1 MRAFNRLTSLVES
14 RIVRGITDAAYVRLA
29 HRRVAALDRLDI
41 AAVQERTLLDLVGR
55 AVDTKF
61 GSDHGFAS
69 IRSIADYRA
78 RVPIREYS
86 AFWDEYWKAR
96 YPRLQ
101 GTTWPDFVPYYAL
114 SSGTTSGTTKFIP
127 VTREMVAS
135 NKKAAMT
142 MLGLFRHV
150 HPQAKTFTG
159 KVFFLGGSTDL
170 RTQADGS
177 FAGDLSGIAAKEVF
191 QLQRSF
197 TFPSLELSL
206 ISDWDVKLKK
216 LAEASLNEPISA
228 ISGVPSW
235 MLKVFDTVLQ
245 VSGKS
250 TLAEA
255 WPQLR
260 MVIHGGT
267 LFDPYREPFRQAIGD
282 DRVKFCEVYPCSE
295 GFLATEDPRFGKL
308 RIIPDHGIFYE
319 FVPVTELDA
328 AKPTRHALH
337 EVVPGVQYAVVLTT
351 CAGLWSYLVGDTVT
365 FECVNPPLIRFTG
378 RTKYFL
384 SAFGEHLIQEE
395 IDRAVS
401 FAAKQ
406 TGTTT
411 EDHHVGP
418 IFPTDPKQPGR
429 HRYFIEFRGS
439 QPTSLADFTRILDDE
454 LSRLNEDYA
463 AHRINDL
470 TMLMPE
476 IRIVPPGGFG
486 EWMKSRGKYGGQ
498 NKVPRMDNTGALTQQ
513 LGDWLATYSTTRD

>member
-1 MRAFNRLTSLVES
+1 MRPLNRLLSLVDS
-14 RIVRGITDAAYVRLA
+14 KIARGITDAAYVRLA
-29 HRRVAALDRLDI
+29 HRRVAELDRLDI
-41 AAVQERTLLDLVGR
+41 AEVQERTLLDLVAR
-55 AVDTKF
+55 AAETKF
-61 GSDHGFAS
+61 GRDHEFAS
-69 IRSIADYRA
+69 IRTIADYRS
-78 RVPIREYS
+78 RVPIREYP
-86 AFWDEYWKAR
+86 AFWDEYWKSS
-96 YPRLQ
+96 YPNLQ

-135 NKKAAMT
+135 NKKAALT
-142 MLGLFRHV
+142 MLALFRHA

-170 RTQADGS
+170 RKQADGS

-191 QLQRSF
+191 QIQRPF
-197 TFPSLELSL
+197 TFPPLELSL
-206 ISDWDVKLKK
+206 ITDWDVKLKK
-216 LAEASLNEPISA
+216 LAEASLSEPISA

-235 MLKVFDTVLQ
+235 MLKVFDMVLT

-260 MVIHGGT
+260 MVVHGGT
-267 LFDPYREPFRQAIGD
+267 LFDPYRETFRATIGD

-295 GFLATEDPRFGKL
+295 GFLATEDPRFDRL
-308 RIIPDHGIFYE
+308 RIIPDHGLFYE
-319 FVPVTELDA
+319 FVPVGELDS

-351 CAGLWSYLVGDTVT
+351 CAGLWSYLVGDTVA
-365 FECVNPPLIRFTG
+365 FESVNPPLIRFTG

-395 IDRAVS
+395 IDKAIA

-418 IFPTDPKQPGR
+418 VFPTDPKQPGR
-429 HRYFIEFRGS
+429 HRYFIEFRGT
-439 QPTSLADFTRILDDE
+439 PPANPAEFTRILDDE

-463 AHRINDL
+463 AHRVNDL
-470 TMLMPE
+470 TMLIPE

-486 EWMKSRGKYGGQ
+486 DWMKSRGKYGGQ
-498 NKVPRMDNTGALTQQ
+498 NKVPRMDNTGAITRE
-513 LGDWLATYSTTRD
+513 LGDWLAIYSQTRG